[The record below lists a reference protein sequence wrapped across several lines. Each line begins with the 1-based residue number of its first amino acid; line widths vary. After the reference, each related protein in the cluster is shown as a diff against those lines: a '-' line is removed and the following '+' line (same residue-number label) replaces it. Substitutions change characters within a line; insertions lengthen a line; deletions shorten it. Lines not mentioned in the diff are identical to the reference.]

1 MLDYLRAQ
9 QARGLSH
16 VHLDPEARAGLRALQ
31 ESIRS
36 SGQSAPPATPAVP
49 AHPDG
54 SEPARP
60 APAPSESPS
69 APAAPPPVP
78 VVTRLVIAGETL
90 EERLAS
96 VRRQAEQWGP
106 AQALGTLRETMV
118 FATGD
123 PTSRLMLI
131 GEAPGHEEEKRREP
145 FVGQAGQKLDQ
156 ILKAMGFQRS
166 AVYLSNIVKFRPAT
180 ARQATNNRPPTP
192 AEIAAC
198 LPLVEAEI
206 DLIRPACIVALG
218 GTAATGLLA
227 SDQSVTAL
235 RGSWHAHRGIPLRV
249 TFHPSYLL
257 RSQHDQATKRKVWED
272 MLAVME
278 QLGMPVS
285 EKQRGFFLSPK

>member
-16 VHLDPEARAGLRALQ
+16 VHLDPEARVGLRALQ
-31 ESIRS
+31 KSIRNG
-36 SGQSAPPATPAVP
+36 GQPA
-49 AHPDG
+49 
-54 SEPARP
+54 
-60 APAPSESPS
+60 
-69 APAAPPPVP
+69 APAAPAHPGGSEPVRPPPAPPESPPAAAAPPPIP
-78 VVTRLVIAGETL
+78 VVPRLVITGETL
-90 EERLAS
+90 EQRLAS
-96 VRRQAEQWGP
+96 VRQQAEQWGP
-106 AQALGTLRETMV
+106 ARALGTLRETMV
-118 FATGD
+118 FAAGD

-131 GEAPGHEEEKRREP
+131 GEAPGHEEEKRQQP
-145 FVGQAGQKLDQ
+145 FVGPAGQKLDQ
-156 ILKAMGFQRS
+156 ILKAMGSQRS
-166 AVYLSNIVKFRPAT
+166 AVYISNIVKFRPAT

-192 AEIAAC
+192 DEIAAC
-198 LPLVEAEI
+198 LPLIEAEI

-227 SDQSVTAL
+227 CEQSVTAL
-235 RGSWHAHRGIPLRV
+235 RGSWHDYRGIPLRV

-285 EKQRGFFLSPK
+285 EKQRGFFLNPS